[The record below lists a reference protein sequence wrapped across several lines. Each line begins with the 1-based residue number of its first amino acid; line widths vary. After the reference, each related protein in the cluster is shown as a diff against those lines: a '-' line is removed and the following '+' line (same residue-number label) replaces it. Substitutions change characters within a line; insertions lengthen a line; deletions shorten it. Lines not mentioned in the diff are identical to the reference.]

1 MTKKWLVNVPVAI
14 YIWIRPDCQERQ
26 FKIIRNVR
34 PRILF
39 LLSDGG
45 RNEIERSAIVH
56 NRKMLESG
64 IDWECTVYKVFEE
77 RNLGLYSF
85 GKKAHQTVWKIV
97 DRCIFL
103 EDDILP
109 SLSFF
114 KYCENLLER
123 YKGDTRICQI
133 CGMNHLG
140 KYDVCNK
147 DYFFSRQGAIW
158 GYATWRRVYQ
168 TFYDEGYFQDTYELK
183 LLENSTKGNKSFWK
197 RLTGYRTNKNF
208 EGHPAGPEY
217 FFEFCIYGHHQIQIV
232 PRVNLI
238 SNIGATSDSAH
249 ADELNCLPK
258 KIRNLFNMKTF
269 ELNFPLRH
277 PNYVI
282 PDEKYANKVERMMG
296 FNHPLIALSYKVQR
310 FLLLIRHGKFSAI
323 VKKIKQIVYSTSE
336 K

>member
-14 YIWIRPDCQERQ
+14 YIWIRPECQRRQ
-26 FKIIRNVR
+26 FEIIREAR
-34 PRILF
+34 PSILF

-45 RNEIERSAIVH
+45 RNDEENLSIAQ
-56 NRKMLESG
+56 NRNLFESG
-64 IDWECTVYKVFEE
+64 IDWECTVYKVFEN

-85 GKKAHQTVWKIV
+85 GKKAHQAVWEIV

-114 KYCENLLER
+114 KYCENLLEK
-123 YKGDTRICQI
+123 YKDDTRICQI

-140 KYDVCNK
+140 TYAVCNK

-158 GYATWRRVYQ
+158 GYAKWRRVYQ
-168 TFYDEGYFQDTYELK
+168 TFYDEAYFKDSYVLNLLK
-183 LLENSTKGNKSFWK
+183 DSTRENKLFWK
-197 RLTGYRTNKNF
+197 RVMGYRVNRYF

-217 FFEFCIYGHHQIQIV
+217 FFEFCIYGQHQVQII

-238 SNIGATSDSAH
+238 SNIGATADSAH
-249 ADELNCLPK
+249 ADELNCLPRR
-258 KIRNLFNMKTF
+258 IRNLFNMKIF
-269 ELNFPLRH
+269 DLNFPLKH
-277 PNYVI
+277 PEYVVLDENY
-282 PDEKYANKVERMMG
+282 ARKVERVMG
-296 FNHPLIALSYKVQR
+296 FNHPLVLAYYKLQR
-310 FLLLIRHGKFSAI
+310 LLLLVCHGKFEKI
-323 VKKIKQIVYSTSE
+323 IKKIKQCMHATYE